1 MSCKNFLKVHKSTGE
16 KMFAKYLSVDS
27 CFLKSILL
35 TVMMLFPDARTLAFT
50 RQPMKRN
57 FTWSIRAIH
66 LRSSTVLL
74 SRLKFWF
81 AKNWRWTCVL
91 PRQKRVFANYRD
103 HAKNSPCY
111 SKDGANSVLCELHC
125 SHNWSTL
132 LGEKSDY
139 FPIRDY

>member
-1 MSCKNFLKVHKSTGE
+1 MSCKNFLKVHKNTGE

-35 TVMMLFPDARTLAFT
+35 TAMMLLPDARTLAFT

-103 HAKNSPCY
+103 HARIIFAFKKWSNCLI
-111 SKDGANSVLCELHC
+111 LCESCC
-125 SHNWSTL
+125 SHSWPTL
-132 LGEKSDY
+132 
-139 FPIRDY
+139 P